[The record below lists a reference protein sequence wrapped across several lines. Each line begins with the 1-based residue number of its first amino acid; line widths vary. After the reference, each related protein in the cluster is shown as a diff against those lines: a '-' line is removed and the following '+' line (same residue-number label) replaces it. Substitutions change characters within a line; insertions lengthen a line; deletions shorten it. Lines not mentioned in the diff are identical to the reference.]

1 MSLRQKIREQHSN
14 IGSKLRDFILGWQ
27 DGLVNVLGIVLGV
40 AVATTSTKIVLIS
53 GLAATFAESI
63 SMAAVAYTSMKATN
77 DFYKSER
84 KREMTEIEKMPEMER
99 KEIKDI
105 YYAKG
110 FRGKILDAVVRTI
123 TANKKRWVDI
133 MMEEELK
140 LSPEKTPPVQDAIIV
155 GLSAVIGSV
164 IPLFPYVFLGVH
176 EALWYS
182 LTISAAVL
190 FGIGFVKAKLTTG
203 SLLKSGIEMVV
214 VGMLAAIAGYVVGSV
229 LGVTIA

>member
-77 DFYKSER
+77 DFYKAER
-84 KREMTEIEKMPEMER
+84 KREMMEIEKMPEMER
-99 KEIKDI
+99 KEIRDI

-182 LTISAAVL
+182 LAISAAVL

-214 VGMLAAIAGYVVGSV
+214 VGMVAAIAGYLVGSV
-229 LGVTIA
+229 LGVTIS

>member
-77 DFYKSER
+77 DFYKAER
-84 KREMTEIEKMPEMER
+84 KREMMEIEKMPEMER

-182 LTISAAVL
+182 LAISAAVL

-214 VGMLAAIAGYVVGSV
+214 VGMVAAIAGYLVGSV
-229 LGVTIA
+229 LGVTIS

>member
-77 DFYKSER
+77 DFYKAER
-84 KREMTEIEKMPEMER
+84 KREMMEIEKMPEMER

-182 LTISAAVL
+182 LAISAAVL

-214 VGMLAAIAGYVVGSV
+214 VGMVAAIAGYLVGSV
-229 LGVTIA
+229 LGVAIS